1 MKIAIVRLSALGDII
16 VSAVFL
22 AAIKERLP
30 NAQIEWFVDE
40 RFSAI
45 LEHSP
50 YIDKLHPIALKSA
63 LKTFNPLKIFKLF
76 KSLRAYEYDII
87 IDMQGLVKSALIAQT
102 LKAPKKVGFDYA
114 SAREGLSAFFYSQK
128 VSIAYNEP
136 ILKRNFTLLSHALNL
151 SQKEISNE
159 ISESLSS
166 RSKVFSYQDS
176 PKIDALNLNENKL
189 KILFVLET
197 SKINKTYPT
206 ERFKELALMLENF
219 QICLLWHANEDKAN
233 ALYGALKNQRDVL
246 LLPKL
251 TLNEVK
257 ALLFK
262 MDLIIGGDTGITH
275 LAWALQKPSITLYGN
290 TPMERFKL
298 ESPINV
304 SLTANSNANYHKKD
318 FSIQNIEP
326 KKIKECVLNI
336 LKEKNDL

>member
-22 AAIKERLP
+22 ALIKERFT

-40 RFSAI
+40 RFGAI

-50 YIDKLHPIALKSA
+50 YIDKLHPIALKST
-63 LKTFNPLKIFKLF
+63 LTTFNPLKIFKLF
-76 KSLRAYEYDII
+76 KSLRAYEYDIV
-87 IDMQGLVKSALIAQT
+87 IDMQGLIKSALITQM
-102 LKAPKKVGFDYA
+102 LKAPKKVGFDCT

-136 ILKRNFTLLSHALNL
+136 VLKRNFTLLSHALNL
-151 SQKEISNE
+151 PKKEISE
-159 ISESLSS
+159 GLSS

-176 PKIDALNLNENKL
+176 PKIDALNLNQNKP

-197 SKINKTYPT
+197 SKINKTYPI
-206 ERFKELALMLENF
+206 ERFKELALALENF
-219 QICLLWHANEDKAN
+219 QICLLWHADEDKAN

-304 SLTANSNANYHKKD
+304 SLTGNSNANYHKKD

-336 LKEKNDL
+336 LKEKE

>member
-22 AAIKERLP
+22 AAIKERFTD
-30 NAQIEWFVDE
+30 AQIEWFVDE
-40 RFSAI
+40 RFSTI

-87 IDMQGLVKSALIAQT
+87 IDMQGLVKSALITQM

-128 VSIAYNEP
+128 VSIAYDEP
-136 ILKRNFTLLSHALNL
+136 ILKRNFTLLSQALNL
-151 SQKEISNE
+151 PKNE

-166 RSKVFSYQDS
+166 RFKVFSYQDS
-176 PKIDALNLNENKL
+176 PKINALNLNQNKP

-197 SKINKTYPT
+197 SQINKTYPI
-206 ERFKELALMLENF
+206 ERFKELALILENF
-219 QICLLWHANEDKAN
+219 QICLLWHADEHKATT
-233 ALYGALKNQRDVL
+233 LYHALKYQRDIL

-304 SLTANSNANYHKKD
+304 SLTGNLNANYHKKD
-318 FSIQNIEP
+318 FSIQNIDP

-336 LKEKNDL
+336 LKEKE

>member
-16 VSAVFL
+16 VGAVFL
-22 AAIKERLP
+22 AAIKECLP

-40 RFSAI
+40 RFGAI

-63 LKTFNPLKIFKLF
+63 LTTFNPLKIFKLF

-87 IDMQGLVKSALIAQT
+87 IDMQGLVKSALITQT

-136 ILKRNFTLLSHALNL
+136 ILKRNFTLLSQALNL
-151 SQKEISNE
+151 PKNE
-159 ISESLSS
+159 ISEGLSS

-176 PKIDALNLNENKL
+176 PKIDALNLNKNKP

-197 SKINKTYPT
+197 SKINKTYPI
-206 ERFKELALMLENF
+206 ERFKELALALENF
-219 QICLLWHANEDKAN
+219 QICLLWHADEEKAT
-233 ALYGALKNQRDVL
+233 ALYHALKHQRDVL

-262 MDLIIGGDTGITH
+262 MDVIVGGDTGITH

-304 SLTANSNANYHKKD
+304 SLTGNSNANYHKKD
-318 FSIQNIEP
+318 FSIQNIDP

>member
-22 AAIKERLP
+22 AVIKECLP

-76 KSLRAYEYDII
+76 KSLRAYEYDIV
-87 IDMQGLVKSALIAQT
+87 IDMQGLVKSALITQM

-151 SQKEISNE
+151 PKKEISE
-159 ISESLSS
+159 GLSS
-166 RSKVFSYQDS
+166 RAKVFSYQPS
-176 PKIDALNLNENKL
+176 LKVDALNLNQNKP

-197 SKINKTYPT
+197 SKVNKTYPI
-206 ERFKELALMLENF
+206 ERFKELALALENF
-219 QICLLWHANEDKAN
+219 QICLLWHADEDKAT

-304 SLTANSNANYHKKD
+304 SLTGNSNANYHKKD

-336 LKEKNDL
+336 LKEKE

>member
-16 VSAVFL
+16 VSTVFL
-22 AAIKERLP
+22 ALIKERFA

-50 YIDKLHPIALKSA
+50 YIDKLHPIALKST
-63 LKTFNPLKIFKLF
+63 LTTFNPLKIFKLF
-76 KSLRAYEYDII
+76 KSLRAYEYDIV
-87 IDMQGLVKSALIAQT
+87 IDMQGLIKSALITQM

-136 ILKRNFTLLSHALNL
+136 VLKRNFTLLSHALNL
-151 SQKEISNE
+151 PQKEISEGLN
-159 ISESLSS
+159 S

-176 PKIDALNLNENKL
+176 PKIDALNLNKNKL

-197 SKINKTYPT
+197 SKINKTYPI
-206 ERFKELALMLENF
+206 ERFKELALALENF
-219 QICLLWHANEDKAN
+219 QICLLWHADENKAT

-304 SLTANSNANYHKKD
+304 SLTGNSNANYHKKD

-336 LKEKNDL
+336 LKEKE

>member
-22 AAIKERLP
+22 AAIKERFT

-40 RFSAI
+40 RFGAI

-50 YIDKLHPIALKSA
+50 YIDKLHPIALKST
-63 LKTFNPLKIFKLF
+63 LTTLNPLKIFKLF
-76 KSLRAYEYDII
+76 KSLRAYEYDIV
-87 IDMQGLVKSALIAQT
+87 IDMQGLIKSALITQM

-136 ILKRNFTLLSHALNL
+136 VLKRNFTLLSHALNL
-151 SQKEISNE
+151 PQKEISEGLN
-159 ISESLSS
+159 S

-176 PKIDALNLNENKL
+176 PKIDALNLNKNKP

-197 SKINKTYPT
+197 SKINKTYPI
-206 ERFKELALMLENF
+206 ERFKELALALENF
-219 QICLLWHANEDKAN
+219 QICLLWHASEDKAT

-304 SLTANSNANYHKKD
+304 SLTGNSNANYHKKD

-336 LKEKNDL
+336 LKEKE

>member
-22 AAIKERLP
+22 ALIKERFT

-40 RFSAI
+40 RFGAI

-63 LKTFNPLKIFKLF
+63 LTTFNPLKIFKLF
-76 KSLRAYEYDII
+76 KSLRAYEYDIV
-87 IDMQGLVKSALIAQT
+87 IDMQGLIKSALITQM

-128 VSIAYNEP
+128 VSIAYNESV
-136 ILKRNFTLLSHALNL
+136 LKRNFTLLSHTLNL
-151 SQKEISNE
+151 PKKEISE
-159 ISESLSS
+159 GLSS

-176 PKIDALNLNENKL
+176 PKIDALNLNKNKP

-197 SKINKTYPT
+197 SKINKTYPI
-206 ERFKELALMLENF
+206 ERFKELALALENF
-219 QICLLWHANEDKAN
+219 QICLLWHADEDKAN
-233 ALYGALKNQRDVL
+233 VLYDALKNQRDVL

-304 SLTANSNANYHKKD
+304 SLTGNSNANYHKKD

-336 LKEKNDL
+336 LKEKE

>member
-22 AAIKERLP
+22 ALIKERFT

-63 LKTFNPLKIFKLF
+63 LTTLNPLKIFKLF

-87 IDMQGLVKSALIAQT
+87 IDMQGLIKSALITQM

-136 ILKRNFTLLSHALNL
+136 ILKRNFTILSHALNL
-151 SQKEISNE
+151 PKNE
-159 ISESLSS
+159 ISEGLSS

-176 PKIDALNLNENKL
+176 PKIDALNLNQNKL

-197 SKINKTYPT
+197 SKVNKTYPT
-206 ERFKELALMLENF
+206 ERFKELALALENF
-219 QICLLWHANEDKAN
+219 QICLLWHADEEKA
-233 ALYGALKNQRDVL
+233 ATLYGALKDQRDVL

-304 SLTANSNANYHKKD
+304 SLTGNSNANYHKKD

-326 KKIKECVLNI
+326 KKIKECVLNV
-336 LKEKNDL
+336 LKEKE

>member
-22 AAIKERLP
+22 ALIKERFT

-40 RFSAI
+40 RFGAI

-63 LKTFNPLKIFKLF
+63 LTTFNPLKIFKLF
-76 KSLRAYEYDII
+76 KSLRAYEYDIV
-87 IDMQGLVKSALIAQT
+87 IDMQGLIKSAFITQM
-102 LKAPKKVGFDYA
+102 LKAPKKVGFDCA

-136 ILKRNFTLLSHALNL
+136 VLKRNFTLLSHALNL
-151 SQKEISNE
+151 PKKEISE
-159 ISESLSS
+159 GLRS

-176 PKIDALNLNENKL
+176 PKIDALNLNKNKP

-197 SKINKTYPT
+197 SKINKTYPI
-206 ERFKELALMLENF
+206 ERFKELALALENF
-219 QICLLWHANEDKAN
+219 QICLLWHASEDKAT

-304 SLTANSNANYHKKD
+304 SLTGNSNANYHKKD

-336 LKEKNDL
+336 LKEKE

>member
-1 MKIAIVRLSALGDII
+1 M
-16 VSAVFL
+16 SAVFL
-22 AAIKERLP
+22 TLIKERFA

-40 RFSAI
+40 RFGAI

-50 YIDKLHPIALKSA
+50 YIDKLHPIALKST
-63 LKTFNPLKIFKLF
+63 LTTFNPLKIFKLF
-76 KSLRAYEYDII
+76 KSLRAYEYDIV
-87 IDMQGLVKSALIAQT
+87 IDMQGLIKSALITQM

-136 ILKRNFTLLSHALNL
+136 VLERNFTLLFHALNL
-151 SQKEISNE
+151 PKKEISE
-159 ISESLSS
+159 GLSS

-197 SKINKTYPT
+197 SKINKTYPI
-206 ERFKELALMLENF
+206 ERFKELALALENF
-219 QICLLWHANEDKAN
+219 QICLLWHASEDKAT

-304 SLTANSNANYHKKD
+304 SLTGNSNANYHKKD

-336 LKEKNDL
+336 LKENE

>member
-16 VSAVFL
+16 VGAVFL
-22 AAIKERLP
+22 AAIKERFA

-40 RFSAI
+40 RFGAI

-50 YIDKLHPIALKSA
+50 YIDKLHPIALKSV
-63 LKTFNPLKIFKLF
+63 LTTFNPLKIFKLF
-76 KSLRAYEYDII
+76 KSLRAYEYDIV
-87 IDMQGLVKSALIAQT
+87 IDMQGLIKSALITQM

-136 ILKRNFTLLSHALNL
+136 VLKRNFTLLSHALNL
-151 SQKEISNE
+151 PKKEISE
-159 ISESLSS
+159 GLSS

-176 PKIDALNLNENKL
+176 PKIDALNLNKNKL

-197 SKINKTYPT
+197 SKINKTYPI
-206 ERFKELALMLENF
+206 ERFKELALALENF
-219 QICLLWHANEDKAN
+219 QICLLWHASEDKAT

-304 SLTANSNANYHKKD
+304 SLTGNSNANYHKKD

-336 LKEKNDL
+336 LKEKE

>member
-22 AAIKERLP
+22 AAIKECLP

-63 LKTFNPLKIFKLF
+63 LTTFNPLNIFKLF

-87 IDMQGLVKSALIAQT
+87 IDMQGLIKSALITQM

-151 SQKEISNE
+151 PKKEISE
-159 ISESLSS
+159 GLSS
-166 RSKVFSYQDS
+166 RAKVFSCQPS
-176 PKIDALNLNENKL
+176 LKIDALNLNQNKP

-197 SKINKTYPT
+197 SKVNKTYPT
-206 ERFKELALMLENF
+206 ERFKELALALENF
-219 QICLLWHANEDKAN
+219 QICLLWHADEDKATT
-233 ALYGALKNQRDVL
+233 LYRALKDQRDVL

-304 SLTANSNANYHKKD
+304 SLTGNSNANYHKKD

-336 LKEKNDL
+336 LKEKE

>member
-1 MKIAIVRLSALGDII
+1 M
-16 VSAVFL
+16 SAVFL
-22 AAIKERLP
+22 AAIKECLP

-40 RFSAI
+40 RFGAI

-63 LKTFNPLKIFKLF
+63 LTTFNPLKIFKLF

-87 IDMQGLVKSALIAQT
+87 IDMQGLVKSALITQT

-128 VSIAYNEP
+128 VSIAYDEP
-136 ILKRNFTLLSHALNL
+136 ILKRNFTLLSQALNL
-151 SQKEISNE
+151 PKNE
-159 ISESLSS
+159 ISEGLNS
-166 RSKVFSYQDS
+166 RAKVFSYQDS
-176 PKIDALNLNENKL
+176 PKINALNLNQNKP

-219 QICLLWHANEDKAN
+219 QICLLWHANEEKAT
-233 ALYGALKNQRDVL
+233 ALYRALKNQRDVL

-262 MDLIIGGDTGITH
+262 MDVIIGGDTGITH
-275 LAWALQKPSITLYGN
+275 LAWALQKASITLYGN

-304 SLTANSNANYHKKD
+304 SLTGNSNANYYKKD

-326 KKIKECVLNI
+326 KKIKECVLNL
-336 LKEKNDL
+336 LKEKE

>member
-22 AAIKERLP
+22 ALIKERFT

-40 RFSAI
+40 RFGAI

-50 YIDKLHPIALKSA
+50 YIDKLHPIALKNT
-63 LKTFNPLKIFKLF
+63 LTTFNPLKIFKLF
-76 KSLRAYEYDII
+76 KSLRAYKYDIV
-87 IDMQGLVKSALIAQT
+87 IDMQGLIKSALITQM

-136 ILKRNFTLLSHALNL
+136 VLKRNFTLLSHALNL
-151 SQKEISNE
+151 PKKEISE
-159 ISESLSS
+159 GLSS

-176 PKIDALNLNENKL
+176 PKIDALNLNKNKL

-197 SKINKTYPT
+197 SKINKTYPI
-206 ERFKELALMLENF
+206 ERFKELALALENF
-219 QICLLWHANEDKAN
+219 QICLLWHASEDKAA
-233 ALYGALKNQRDVL
+233 ALYHTLKNQRDVL

-304 SLTANSNANYHKKD
+304 SLTGNSNANYHKKD

-336 LKEKNDL
+336 LKEKE

>member
-22 AAIKERLP
+22 AAIKERFTD
-30 NAQIEWFVDE
+30 AQIEWFVDE

-63 LKTFNPLKIFKLF
+63 LTTFNPLKIFKLF

-87 IDMQGLVKSALIAQT
+87 VDMQGLIKSALITQM
-102 LKAPKKVGFDYA
+102 LKAPKKVGFDHA

-128 VSIAYNEP
+128 VSIAYDEP
-136 ILKRNFTLLSHALNL
+136 ILKRNSTLLSQALNL
-151 SQKEISNE
+151 PKKEISE
-159 ISESLSS
+159 GLSS
-166 RSKVFSYQDS
+166 RFKVFSYQDS
-176 PKIDALNLNENKL
+176 PKINALNLNQNKP

-197 SKINKTYPT
+197 SKINKTYPI
-206 ERFKELALMLENF
+206 ERFKELALALEDF
-219 QICLLWHANEDKAN
+219 QICLLWHASEDKAT

-304 SLTANSNANYHKKD
+304 SLTGNSNANYHKKD

-336 LKEKNDL
+336 LKEKE

>member
-22 AAIKERLP
+22 AAIKEYFT

-40 RFSAI
+40 RFGAI

-50 YIDKLHPIALKSA
+50 YIDKLHPIALKNT
-63 LKTFNPLKIFKLF
+63 LTTFNPLKIFKLF

-87 IDMQGLVKSALIAQT
+87 IDMQGLIKSALITQM

-128 VSIAYNEP
+128 VSIAYDEP
-136 ILKRNFTLLSHALNL
+136 VLKRNFTLLFHALNL
-151 SQKEISNE
+151 PKKD

-166 RSKVFSYQDS
+166 RAKVFSYQDS
-176 PKIDALNLNENKL
+176 PKINALNLNQNKP

-206 ERFKELALMLENF
+206 ERFKELALALENF
-219 QICLLWHANEDKAN
+219 QICLLWHADEKKA
-233 ALYGALKNQRDVL
+233 ATLYDALKNQRDVL

-304 SLTANSNANYHKKD
+304 SLTGNSNANYHKKD

-336 LKEKNDL
+336 LKEKE

>member
-22 AAIKERLP
+22 ALIKERFT

-50 YIDKLHPIALKSA
+50 YIDKLHPIALKST
-63 LKTFNPLKIFKLF
+63 LTTFNPLKIFKLF
-76 KSLRAYEYDII
+76 KSLRAYEYDIV
-87 IDMQGLVKSALIAQT
+87 IDMQGLIKSALITQM
-102 LKAPKKVGFDYA
+102 LKAPKKVGFDCT

-136 ILKRNFTLLSHALNL
+136 VLKRNFTLLSHALNL
-151 SQKEISNE
+151 PKKEISE
-159 ISESLSS
+159 GLSS

-176 PKIDALNLNENKL
+176 PKIDALNLNKNKP

-197 SKINKTYPT
+197 SKINKTYPI
-206 ERFKELALMLENF
+206 ERFKELALALENF
-219 QICLLWHANEDKAN
+219 QICLLWHASEDKAN
-233 ALYGALKNQRDVL
+233 VLYGALKNQRDVL

-262 MDLIIGGDTGITH
+262 VDLIIGGDTGITH

-304 SLTANSNANYHKKD
+304 SLTGNSNANYHKKD
-318 FSIQNIEP
+318 FSIQNIDP

-336 LKEKNDL
+336 LKEKE

>member
-1 MKIAIVRLSALGDII
+1 M
-16 VSAVFL
+16 SAVFL
-22 AAIKERLP
+22 ALIKERFT

-40 RFSAI
+40 RFGAI

-50 YIDKLHPIALKSA
+50 YIDKLHPIALKST
-63 LKTFNPLKIFKLF
+63 LTTFNPLKIFKLF
-76 KSLRAYEYDII
+76 KSLRAYEYDIV
-87 IDMQGLVKSALIAQT
+87 IDMQGLIKSALITQM

-151 SQKEISNE
+151 PKTE
-159 ISESLSS
+159 ISEGLRS

-176 PKIDALNLNENKL
+176 PKIDALNLNKNKP

-197 SKINKTYPT
+197 SKINKTYPI
-206 ERFKELALMLENF
+206 ERFKELALVLENF
-219 QICLLWHANEDKAN
+219 QICLLWHASEDKAT

-304 SLTANSNANYHKKD
+304 SLTGNSNANYHKKD
-318 FSIQNIEP
+318 FSIQNIDP

-336 LKEKNDL
+336 LKEKE

>member
-22 AAIKERLP
+22 AAIKECLP

-63 LKTFNPLKIFKLF
+63 LTTFNPLKIFKLF

-87 IDMQGLVKSALIAQT
+87 IDMQGLVKSALITQM

-114 SAREGLSAFFYSQK
+114 SARESLSAFFYSQK
-128 VSIAYNEP
+128 VSIAYDEP
-136 ILKRNFTLLSHALNL
+136 ILKRNFTLLSQALNL
-151 SQKEISNE
+151 PKNE
-159 ISESLSS
+159 ISEGLSS
-166 RSKVFSYQDS
+166 RFKVFSYQDS
-176 PKIDALNLNENKL
+176 PKIDALNLNQNKL

-219 QICLLWHANEDKAN
+219 QICLLWHADEHKATT
-233 ALYGALKNQRDVL
+233 LYGALKNQRDVL

-262 MDLIIGGDTGITH
+262 MDVIIGGDTGITH
-275 LAWALQKPSITLYGN
+275 LAWALQKASITLYGN

-304 SLTANSNANYHKKD
+304 SLTGNSNANYHKKD
-318 FSIQNIEP
+318 FSIQNIDP

-336 LKEKNDL
+336 LKEKE

>member
-1 MKIAIVRLSALGDII
+1 M
-16 VSAVFL
+16 SAVFL
-22 AAIKERLP
+22 VAIKERFT

-40 RFSAI
+40 RFGAI

-50 YIDKLHPIALKSA
+50 YIDKLHPIALKST
-63 LKTFNPLKIFKLF
+63 LTTFNPLKIFKLF
-76 KSLRAYEYDII
+76 KSLRAYEYDIV
-87 IDMQGLVKSALIAQT
+87 IDMQGLIKSALITQM

-136 ILKRNFTLLSHALNL
+136 VLKRNFTLLFHALNL
-151 SQKEISNE
+151 PQKE
-159 ISESLSS
+159 ISESLRS

-176 PKIDALNLNENKL
+176 PKIDALNLNKNKL

-197 SKINKTYPT
+197 SKINKTYPI
-206 ERFKELALMLENF
+206 ERFKELALALENF
-219 QICLLWHANEDKAN
+219 QICLLWHASEDKAT
-233 ALYGALKNQRDVL
+233 ALYGTLKNQRDVL

-304 SLTANSNANYHKKD
+304 SLTGNSNANYHKKD

-336 LKEKNDL
+336 LKEKE

>member
-22 AAIKERLP
+22 AAIKECLP

-40 RFSAI
+40 RFGAI

-50 YIDKLHPIALKSA
+50 YIDKLHPIALKSV
-63 LKTFNPLKIFKLF
+63 LTTFNPLKIFKLF
-76 KSLRAYEYDII
+76 KSLRAYEYDIV
-87 IDMQGLVKSALIAQT
+87 IDMQGLVKSALIAQM

-128 VSIAYNEP
+128 VSIAYDEP
-136 ILKRNFTLLSHALNL
+136 ILKRNFTLLSQALNL
-151 SQKEISNE
+151 PKNE
-159 ISESLSS
+159 ISDGLSS
-166 RSKVFSYQDS
+166 RFKVFSYQDS
-176 PKIDALNLNENKL
+176 PKINALNLNQNKP

-197 SKINKTYPT
+197 SKINKTYPI

-233 ALYGALKNQRDVL
+233 ALYGTLKHQRDVL

-275 LAWALQKPSITLYGN
+275 LAWALQKASITLYGN

-304 SLTANSNANYHKKD
+304 SLTGNSNANYHKKD

-336 LKEKNDL
+336 LKEKE

>member
-1 MKIAIVRLSALGDII
+1 MKIAIIRLSALGDII

-22 AAIKERLP
+22 VAIKERFTD
-30 NAQIEWFVDE
+30 AQIEWFVDE

-63 LKTFNPLKIFKLF
+63 LKTLNPLKIFKLF
-76 KSLRAYEYDII
+76 KNLRAYEYDII
-87 IDMQGLVKSALIAQT
+87 IDMQGLVKSALITQM

-128 VSIAYNEP
+128 VSIAYDEP

-151 SQKEISNE
+151 PKKEISEGLN
-159 ISESLSS
+159 S

-176 PKIDALNLNENKL
+176 PKLDALNLNENKP

-197 SKINKTYPT
+197 SKINKTYPI
-206 ERFKELALMLENF
+206 ERFKELALALENF
-219 QICLLWHANEDKAN
+219 QICLLWHADEDKAA

-275 LAWALQKPSITLYGN
+275 LAWALQKASITLYGN

-304 SLTANSNANYHKKD
+304 SLTGNSNANYHKKD

-336 LKEKNDL
+336 LKEKE

>member
-16 VSAVFL
+16 VGAVFL
-22 AAIKERLP
+22 AAIKECLP

-45 LEHSP
+45 LEHSS
-50 YIDKLHPIALKSA
+50 YIDKLHPIALKST
-63 LKTFNPLKIFKLF
+63 LTTFNPLEIFKLF
-76 KSLRAYEYDII
+76 KSLRAYEYDIV
-87 IDMQGLVKSALIAQT
+87 IDMQGLVKSALITQM

-151 SQKEISNE
+151 PKKEISE
-159 ISESLSS
+159 GLSS
-166 RSKVFSYQDS
+166 RSKVFSYQPS
-176 PKIDALNLNENKL
+176 LKIGALNLNQNKP

-197 SKINKTYPT
+197 SKVNKTYPT

-219 QICLLWHANEDKAN
+219 QICLLWHADEDKA
-233 ALYGALKNQRDVL
+233 ATLYHSLKNQCDVL

-290 TPMERFKL
+290 TPMKRFKL

-304 SLTANSNANYHKKD
+304 SLTGNSNANYHKKD
-318 FSIQNIEP
+318 FSIQNIDP

-336 LKEKNDL
+336 LKEKE

>member
-22 AAIKERLP
+22 AAIKECLP

-40 RFSAI
+40 RFGAI
-45 LEHSP
+45 LERSP

-63 LKTFNPLKIFKLF
+63 LTTFNPLKIFKLF

-87 IDMQGLVKSALIAQT
+87 IDMQGLVKSALITQT

-128 VSIAYNEP
+128 VSIAYDEP

-151 SQKEISNE
+151 PKKEISQ
-159 ISESLSS
+159 SLSS
-166 RSKVFSYQDS
+166 RFKVFSYQDS
-176 PKIDALNLNENKL
+176 PKINALNLNENKP

-197 SKINKTYPT
+197 SKANKTYPT
-206 ERFKELALMLENF
+206 ERFKDLALMLENF
-219 QICLLWHANEDKAN
+219 QICLLWHADEDKA
-233 ALYGALKNQRDVL
+233 ATLYHSLKNQCDTL

-275 LAWALQKPSITLYGN
+275 LAWALQKASITLYGN

-304 SLTANSNANYHKKD
+304 SLTGNSNANYHKKD

-326 KKIKECVLNI
+326 KKIKECVLNL
-336 LKEKNDL
+336 LKEKE

>member
-22 AAIKERLP
+22 AVIKECLP

-40 RFSAI
+40 RFGAI

-50 YIDKLHPIALKSA
+50 YIDKLHPIALKST
-63 LKTFNPLKIFKLF
+63 LTTFNPLKIFKLF
-76 KSLRAYEYDII
+76 KSLRAYEYDIV
-87 IDMQGLVKSALIAQT
+87 IDMQGLVKSALIAQM

-114 SAREGLSAFFYSQK
+114 SARESLSAFFYSQK
-128 VSIAYNEP
+128 VSIAYDEP
-136 ILKRNFTLLSHALNL
+136 ILKRNFTLLFHALNL
-151 SQKEISNE
+151 PKNK
-159 ISESLSS
+159 ISEGLSS
-166 RSKVFSYQDS
+166 RAKVFSYQDS
-176 PKIDALNLNENKL
+176 PKIGALNLNRNKP

-197 SKINKTYPT
+197 SKINKTYPI
-206 ERFKELALMLENF
+206 ERFKELALALKNF
-219 QICLLWHANEDKAN
+219 QICLLWHADEDKAT

-246 LLPKL
+246 LLPKF

-304 SLTANSNANYHKKD
+304 SLTGNSNANYHKKD
-318 FSIQNIEP
+318 FSIQNIDP

-336 LKEKNDL
+336 LKEKE

>member
-16 VSAVFL
+16 VSTVFL
-22 AAIKERLP
+22 AAIKECLP

-40 RFSAI
+40 RFGAI

-63 LKTFNPLKIFKLF
+63 LTTFNPLKIFKLF

-87 IDMQGLVKSALIAQT
+87 IDMQGLVKSALITQM

-128 VSIAYNEP
+128 VSIAYDEP
-136 ILKRNFTLLSHALNL
+136 ILKRNFTLLSQALNL
-151 SQKEISNE
+151 PKNE
-159 ISESLSS
+159 ISESLSF
-166 RSKVFSYQDS
+166 RAKAFSYQDS
-176 PKIDALNLNENKL
+176 PKINALNLNQNKP

-206 ERFKELALMLENF
+206 ERFKELALALENF
-219 QICLLWHANEDKAN
+219 QICLLWHADEHKATT
-233 ALYGALKNQRDVL
+233 LYHALKHQRDVL

-298 ESPINV
+298 ESPINI
-304 SLTANSNANYHKKD
+304 SLTGNSNANYHKKD

-336 LKEKNDL
+336 LKEKE

>member
-22 AAIKERLP
+22 AAIKERFT

-40 RFSAI
+40 RFGAI

-50 YIDKLHPIALKSA
+50 YIDKLHPIALKSTLA
-63 LKTFNPLKIFKLF
+63 TFNPLKIFKLF
-76 KSLRAYEYDII
+76 KSLRAYEYDIV
-87 IDMQGLVKSALIAQT
+87 IDMQGLVKSALITQM

-128 VSIAYNEP
+128 VSIAYNESV
-136 ILKRNFTLLSHALNL
+136 LKRNFTLLSHALNL
-151 SQKEISNE
+151 PQKEILE
-159 ISESLSS
+159 GLSS

-176 PKIDALNLNENKL
+176 PKIDALNLNKNKL

-197 SKINKTYPT
+197 SKINKTYPI

-219 QICLLWHANEDKAN
+219 QICLLWHADEDKAT

-251 TLNEVK
+251 TLNEVN

-304 SLTANSNANYHKKD
+304 SLTGNSNANYHKKD

-336 LKEKNDL
+336 LKEKE

>member
-16 VSAVFL
+16 VGAVFL
-22 AAIKERLP
+22 AAIKECLP

-50 YIDKLHPIALKSA
+50 YIDKLHPIALKRT
-63 LKTFNPLKIFKLF
+63 LTTFNPLKIFKLF
-76 KSLRAYEYDII
+76 KSLRAYEYDIV
-87 IDMQGLVKSALIAQT
+87 IDMQGLIKSALITQM

-136 ILKRNFTLLSHALNL
+136 VLKRNFTLLFHALNL
-151 SQKEISNE
+151 PKKEISE
-159 ISESLSS
+159 GLSS

-176 PKIDALNLNENKL
+176 PKIDALNLNKNKL

-197 SKINKTYPT
+197 SKINKTYPI
-206 ERFKELALMLENF
+206 ERFKELALALENF
-219 QICLLWHANEDKAN
+219 QICLLWHASEDKAT

-257 ALLFK
+257 VLLFK

-304 SLTANSNANYHKKD
+304 SLTGNSNANYHKKD

-336 LKEKNDL
+336 LKEKE

>member
-22 AAIKERLP
+22 ALIKERFT

-40 RFSAI
+40 RFGAI

-50 YIDKLHPIALKSA
+50 YIDKLHPIALKST
-63 LKTFNPLKIFKLF
+63 LTTFNPLKIFKLF
-76 KSLRAYEYDII
+76 KSLRAYEYDIV
-87 IDMQGLVKSALIAQT
+87 IDMQGLIKSALITQM

-114 SAREGLSAFFYSQK
+114 SAKEGLSAFFYSQK

-136 ILKRNFTLLSHALNL
+136 VLKRNFTLLSHVLNL
-151 SQKEISNE
+151 PQKEISE
-159 ISESLSS
+159 GLSS

-176 PKIDALNLNENKL
+176 LKIDALNLNKNKL

-197 SKINKTYPT
+197 SKINKTYPI
-206 ERFKELALMLENF
+206 ERFKELALALENF
-219 QICLLWHANEDKAN
+219 QICLLWHASEDKAT
-233 ALYGALKNQRDVL
+233 ALYGTLKNQRDVL

-304 SLTANSNANYHKKD
+304 SLTGNSNANYHKKD
-318 FSIQNIEP
+318 FSIQNIDP

-336 LKEKNDL
+336 LKEKE

>member
-22 AAIKERLP
+22 AAIKERFT

-50 YIDKLHPIALKSA
+50 YIDKLHPIALKST
-63 LKTFNPLKIFKLF
+63 LTTFNPLKIFKLF
-76 KSLRAYEYDII
+76 KSLRAYEYDIV
-87 IDMQGLVKSALIAQT
+87 IDMQGLIKSALITQM

-128 VSIAYNEP
+128 VSIAYNESV
-136 ILKRNFTLLSHALNL
+136 LKRNFTLLSHALNL
-151 SQKEISNE
+151 PKKEISE
-159 ISESLSS
+159 GLSS

-176 PKIDALNLNENKL
+176 LKIDALNLNKNKL

-197 SKINKTYPT
+197 SKINKTYPI
-206 ERFKELALMLENF
+206 ERFKELALALENF
-219 QICLLWHANEDKAN
+219 QICLLWHASEDKAT

-304 SLTANSNANYHKKD
+304 SLTGNSNANYHKKD

-336 LKEKNDL
+336 LKEKE

>member
-22 AAIKERLP
+22 ALIKERFT

-40 RFSAI
+40 RFGAI

-63 LKTFNPLKIFKLF
+63 LTTFNPLKIFKLF
-76 KSLRAYEYDII
+76 KSLRAYEYDIV
-87 IDMQGLVKSALIAQT
+87 IDMQGLIKSALITQM
-102 LKAPKKVGFDYA
+102 LKAPKKVGFDCT

-128 VSIAYNEP
+128 VSIAYNESV
-136 ILKRNFTLLSHALNL
+136 LKRNFTLLSHALNL
-151 SQKEISNE
+151 PKKEISE
-159 ISESLSS
+159 GLSS

-176 PKIDALNLNENKL
+176 PKIDALNLNKNKP

-197 SKINKTYPT
+197 SKINKTYPI
-206 ERFKELALMLENF
+206 ERFKELALALENF
-219 QICLLWHANEDKAN
+219 QICLLWHADENKAT

-304 SLTANSNANYHKKD
+304 SLTGNSNANYHKKD

-336 LKEKNDL
+336 LKEKE

>member
-22 AAIKERLP
+22 ALIKERFT

-40 RFSAI
+40 RFGAI

-50 YIDKLHPIALKSA
+50 YIDKLHPIALKST
-63 LKTFNPLKIFKLF
+63 LTTFNPLKIFKLF
-76 KSLRAYEYDII
+76 KSLRAYEYDIV
-87 IDMQGLVKSALIAQT
+87 IDMQGLIKSALITQM
-102 LKAPKKVGFDYA
+102 LKAPKKVGFDCT

-136 ILKRNFTLLSHALNL
+136 VLKRNFTLLSHALNL
-151 SQKEISNE
+151 PKKEISE
-159 ISESLSS
+159 GLSS

-176 PKIDALNLNENKL
+176 PKIDALNLNKNKP

-197 SKINKTYPT
+197 SKINKTYPI
-206 ERFKELALMLENF
+206 ERFKELALALENF
-219 QICLLWHANEDKAN
+219 QICLLWHASEDKAT

-304 SLTANSNANYHKKD
+304 SLTGNSNANYHKKD

-336 LKEKNDL
+336 LKEKE

>member
-16 VSAVFL
+16 VGAVFL
-22 AAIKERLP
+22 AVIKECLP

-40 RFSAI
+40 RFGAI

-50 YIDKLHPIALKSA
+50 YIDKLHPIALKSTIT
-63 LKTFNPLKIFKLF
+63 TFNPLKIFKLF
-76 KSLRAYEYDII
+76 KSLRAYEYDIV
-87 IDMQGLVKSALIAQT
+87 IDMQGLVKSALIAQM

-128 VSIAYNEP
+128 VSIAYSEP
-136 ILKRNFTLLSHALNL
+136 VLKRNFTLLSHALNL
-151 SQKEISNE
+151 PKKEISEGLN
-159 ISESLSS
+159 S
-166 RSKVFSYQDS
+166 RAKVFSYQPS
-176 PKIDALNLNENKL
+176 LKIDALNLNQNKP

-206 ERFKELALMLENF
+206 ECFKELALALENF
-219 QICLLWHANEDKAN
+219 QICLLWHADEKKA
-233 ALYGALKNQRDVL
+233 ATLYGALKDQRDVL

-304 SLTANSNANYHKKD
+304 SLTGNSNANYHKKD

-336 LKEKNDL
+336 LKEKE

>member
-22 AAIKERLP
+22 ALIKERFT

-50 YIDKLHPIALKSA
+50 YIDKLHPIALKST
-63 LKTFNPLKIFKLF
+63 LTTFNPLKIFKLF
-76 KSLRAYEYDII
+76 KSLRAYEYDIV
-87 IDMQGLVKSALIAQT
+87 IDMQGLIKSALITQM
-102 LKAPKKVGFDYA
+102 LKAPKKVGFDCA

-128 VSIAYNEP
+128 VSIAYNES
-136 ILKRNFTLLSHALNL
+136 ILKRNFTLLFHALNL
-151 SQKEISNE
+151 PQKEISEGLN
-159 ISESLSS
+159 S

-176 PKIDALNLNENKL
+176 PKIDALNLNKNKP

-197 SKINKTYPT
+197 SKINKTYPI
-206 ERFKELALMLENF
+206 ERFEELALALENF
-219 QICLLWHANEDKAN
+219 QICLLWHASEDKAT

-304 SLTANSNANYHKKD
+304 SLTGNSNANYHKKD
-318 FSIQNIEP
+318 FSIQNIDP

-336 LKEKNDL
+336 LKEKE

>member
-1 MKIAIVRLSALGDII
+1 M
-16 VSAVFL
+16 SAVFL
-22 AAIKERLP
+22 TLIKERFA

-40 RFSAI
+40 RFGAI

-50 YIDKLHPIALKSA
+50 YIDKLHPIALKST
-63 LKTFNPLKIFKLF
+63 LTTFNPLKIFKLF
-76 KSLRAYEYDII
+76 KSLRAYEYDIV
-87 IDMQGLVKSALIAQT
+87 IDMQGLIKSALITQM

-128 VSIAYNEP
+128 VSIAYNES
-136 ILKRNFTLLSHALNL
+136 ILKRNFMLLSHALNL
-151 SQKEISNE
+151 PKKEISE
-159 ISESLSS
+159 GLSS

-176 PKIDALNLNENKL
+176 PKIDALNLNKNKL

-197 SKINKTYPT
+197 SKINKTYPI
-206 ERFKELALMLENF
+206 ERFKELALALENF
-219 QICLLWHANEDKAN
+219 QICLLWHASEDKAA
-233 ALYGALKNQRDVL
+233 ALYHTLKNQRDVL

-304 SLTANSNANYHKKD
+304 SLTGNSNANYHKKD

-336 LKEKNDL
+336 LKEKE

>member
-22 AAIKERLP
+22 ALIKERFT

-40 RFSAI
+40 RFGAI

-63 LKTFNPLKIFKLF
+63 LTTFNPLKIFKLF
-76 KSLRAYEYDII
+76 KSLRAYEYDIV
-87 IDMQGLVKSALIAQT
+87 IDMQGLIKSALITQM
-102 LKAPKKVGFDYA
+102 LKAPKKVGFDCA

-136 ILKRNFTLLSHALNL
+136 VLKRNFTLLSHALNL
-151 SQKEISNE
+151 PKKEISE
-159 ISESLSS
+159 GLSS

-197 SKINKTYPT
+197 SKINKTYPI
-206 ERFKELALMLENF
+206 ERFKELALALENF
-219 QICLLWHANEDKAN
+219 QICLLWHADEDKAA

-304 SLTANSNANYHKKD
+304 SLTGNSNANYHKKD

-336 LKEKNDL
+336 LKEKE

>member
-22 AAIKERLP
+22 AAIKERFT

-40 RFSAI
+40 RFGAI

-50 YIDKLHPIALKSA
+50 YIDKLHPIALKSI
-63 LKTFNPLKIFKLF
+63 LTTFNPLNIFKLF
-76 KSLRAYEYDII
+76 KSLMAYEYDIV
-87 IDMQGLVKSALIAQT
+87 IDMQGLIKSALITQM

-114 SAREGLSAFFYSQK
+114 SAREGLSTFFYSQK
-128 VSIAYNEP
+128 VSIAYSEP
-136 ILKRNFTLLSHALNL
+136 VLKRNFTLLSHALNL
-151 SQKEISNE
+151 PKKEISE
-159 ISESLSS
+159 GLSS
-166 RSKVFSYQDS
+166 RAKVFSYQDS
-176 PKIDALNLNENKL
+176 PKIDALNLNKNKL

-197 SKINKTYPT
+197 SKINKTYPI
-206 ERFKELALMLENF
+206 ERFKELALALENF
-219 QICLLWHANEDKAN
+219 QICLLWHADEDKAN
-233 ALYGALKNQRDVL
+233 ALYGALKDQCDAL

-304 SLTANSNANYHKKD
+304 SLTGNSNANYHKKD

-336 LKEKNDL
+336 LKEKE

>member
-22 AAIKERLP
+22 AAIKERFT

-40 RFSAI
+40 RFGAI

-50 YIDKLHPIALKSA
+50 YIDKLHPIALKNT
-63 LKTFNPLKIFKLF
+63 LTTFNPLKIFKLF
-76 KSLRAYEYDII
+76 KSLRAYEYDIV
-87 IDMQGLVKSALIAQT
+87 IDMQGLIKSALITQM

-128 VSIAYNEP
+128 VSIAYDEP
-136 ILKRNFTLLSHALNL
+136 ILKRNFTLLFHALNL
-151 SQKEISNE
+151 PKKEISE
-159 ISESLSS
+159 GLSS
-166 RSKVFSYQDS
+166 RAKVFSYQDS
-176 PKIDALNLNENKL
+176 LKIDALNLNKNKP

-197 SKINKTYPT
+197 SKINKTYPI
-206 ERFKELALMLENF
+206 ERFKELALALENF
-219 QICLLWHANEDKAN
+219 QICLLWHANEYKAN

-304 SLTANSNANYHKKD
+304 SLTGNSNANYHKKD

-336 LKEKNDL
+336 LKEKE

>member
-22 AAIKERLP
+22 ALIKERFT

-40 RFSAI
+40 RFGAI

-50 YIDKLHPIALKSA
+50 YIDKLHPIALKSV
-63 LKTFNPLKIFKLF
+63 LTTFNPLKIFKLF
-76 KSLRAYEYDII
+76 KSLRAYEYDIV
-87 IDMQGLVKSALIAQT
+87 IDMQGLIKSALITQM
-102 LKAPKKVGFDYA
+102 LKAPKKVGFDCT

-136 ILKRNFTLLSHALNL
+136 VLKRNFTLLSHALNL
-151 SQKEISNE
+151 PKKEF
-159 ISESLSS
+159 SEGLSS

-176 PKIDALNLNENKL
+176 PKIDALNLNKNKL

-197 SKINKTYPT
+197 SKINKTYPI
-206 ERFKELALMLENF
+206 ERFKELALALENF
-219 QICLLWHANEDKAN
+219 QICLLWHADEDKAT
-233 ALYGALKNQRDVL
+233 ALYGALKNQCDVL

-304 SLTANSNANYHKKD
+304 SLTGNSNANYHKKD

-336 LKEKNDL
+336 LKEKE